1 MADRTFYPSYVYGFA
16 RVYLDF
22 QFQANGASNPSL
34 VFSGQSGTQTVFGIG
49 GDVLASITYSATG
62 HYAVQ
67 LQPRD
72 HYNKVIYK
80 TADLDDTVQDAA
92 YATCGS
98 VTNEGSTSLG
108 IKYTINA
115 YIANG
120 SAGLQAGAGRV
131 IHTML
136 VFRNSAAS
144 NPA

>member
-80 TADLDDTVQDAA
+80 TADVDDTAADGA
-92 YATCGS
+92 YACVGS

-108 IKYTINA
+108 IKYTINTYA
-115 YIANG
+115 
-120 SAGLQAGAGRV
+120 AGGAAVQLAAARV
-131 IHTML
+131 LVSMV